1 MSEKVK
7 IEINLDTFNKLKNI
21 FDQSKEIYE
30 KMNLGTIDDFVTYIL
45 ENFSNS
51 SIQFDK
57 LNDQMKSIMENI
69 NLDNLDFE
77 DLFKNIA
84 KTSLKK
90 ETDKE
95 NSENKDETNLSDLDK
110 IKN

>member
-7 IEINLDTFNKLKNI
+7 IEVNLETFNKLKNI
-21 FDQSKEIYE
+21 FEQSKDVYQ
-30 KMNLGTIDDFVTYIL
+30 KMNLNTIDDFVTYIL

-57 LNDQMKSIMENI
+57 LNDQMKSLMENI

-90 ETDKE
+90 DADKE
-95 NSENKDETNLSDLDK
+95 KSDEKKDSSLDDIEK